1 MTMVTMTRRALAA
14 LSLAVAVPL
23 VVAGQQRPEPD
34 DPAFVFRTG
43 VELINVT
50 TGGVVSESG
59 PQTSTWCPNSVQL
72 PLFRLSR
79 A

>member
-50 TGGVVSESG
+50 ATVTDARGRFVGGLTKDERVS
-59 PQTSTWCPNSVQL
+59 
-72 PLFRLSR
+72 
-79 A
+79 